1 MAKIRPYFKTGL
13 KKYEKKKGAPSQS
26 VASFDVRPHEHP
38 GAKRAITQEVN
49 AGEGGATGK
58 GPNG

>member
-1 MAKIRPYFKTGL
+1 MAKIRKNFTSGL
-13 KKYEKKKGAPSQS
+13 SKYEKKKGAPSQS
-26 VASFDVRPHEHP
+26 VSGLNMRSHEHP
-38 GAKRAITQEVN
+38 GAKRAITQEAN